1 MDINQNKSSSPVQM
15 IVRASRKPTSNHSKK
30 LSRFEFNKNLNSPPS
45 PLDYYAKELKR
56 FYPKKTQA
64 TALCPFHPDR
74 NPSFSVS
81 LKTGAYLC
89 FACGEC
95 GKSIISFHM
104 KKYGL
109 TKQEALESLG
119 A

>member
-1 MDINQNKSSSPVQM
+1 MDINQNKSSYPVQM
-15 IVRASRKPTSNHSKK
+15 VIRASRKSTTNHSKK
-30 LSRFEFNKNLNSPPS
+30 LSKFEFNKKLNSLPT

-64 TALCPFHPDR
+64 TALCPFHRDR
-74 NPSFSVS
+74 NPSFSVN

-95 GKSIISFHM
+95 GKSIISFHI
-104 KKYGL
+104 KKYRL
-109 TKQEALESLG
+109 TKQEALKSLG

>member
-1 MDINQNKSSSPVQM
+1 MNQYKSKSSYPVQM
-15 IVRASRKPTSNHSKK
+15 VVRASRNAISNHNKKSSKYEF
-30 LSRFEFNKNLNSPPS
+30 SRMLNLLPT

-56 FYPKKTQA
+56 FYPKKSQA
-64 TALCPFHPDR
+64 TAQCPFHRDR
-74 NPSFSVS
+74 NPTFSVN

-104 KKYGL
+104 KKYRL
-109 TKQEALESLG
+109 TKQEALKSLG
-119 A
+119 V